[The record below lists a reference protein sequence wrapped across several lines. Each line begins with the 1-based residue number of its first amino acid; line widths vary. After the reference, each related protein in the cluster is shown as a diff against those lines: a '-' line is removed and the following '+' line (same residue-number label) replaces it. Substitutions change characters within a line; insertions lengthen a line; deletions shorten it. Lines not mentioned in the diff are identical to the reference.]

1 MAFPR
6 IEIYARAQQPLT
18 GDEDFVVSQGG
29 VLRKTNTA
37 SVVTLAKVGVTEFP
51 GSLAALALKTP
62 VAIGASGTLVAARAD
77 DPTNALPFVGFFVG
91 TTTNEVRTAGLW
103 TDLAASFT
111 PGAMYYVGLSGG
123 ITDTAPTTP
132 GAGVQVVGKA
142 ISATQLFIQPGIVII
157 NAAAP

>member
-6 IEIYARAQQPLT
+6 IEIYPRAQQPLT

-29 VLRKTNTA
+29 VLRKTSTA
-37 SVVTLAKVGVTEFP
+37 SVATLANVGVTDFP

-62 VAIGASGTLVAARAD
+62 VAIGSSGTLVAARAD

-91 TTTNEVRTAGLW
+91 TTTNEVRTSGLW
-103 TDLAASFT
+103 TNDAAPFT
-111 PGAMYYVGLSGG
+111 PGATYYVGLSGG
-123 ITDTAPTTP
+123 LTDTAPTTP

-142 ISATQLFIQPGIVII
+142 VSATQLFIQPGLVII
-157 NAAAP
+157 NAVP